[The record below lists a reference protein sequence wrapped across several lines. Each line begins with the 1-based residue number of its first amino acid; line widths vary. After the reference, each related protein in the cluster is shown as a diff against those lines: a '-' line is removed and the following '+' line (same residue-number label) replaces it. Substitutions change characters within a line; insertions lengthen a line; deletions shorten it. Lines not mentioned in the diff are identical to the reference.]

1 MKGKLNIKILI
12 IVIAVI
18 LIAGGG
24 GVLYVKSRAS
34 SGIGEEKKEEDL
46 SAKETF
52 SVTLDDMYCNVNDS
66 KKILKIKITVQTSNK
81 EKLPL
86 IEAKQFI
93 IRDEANKIIRNN
105 SEKDLMGMEGMEN
118 LKRAIQKTLAVSFS
132 DETIMITFDDF
143 VIQ

>member
-12 IVIAVI
+12 IVIAVVM
-18 LIAGGG
+18 IAAGAGL
-24 GVLYVKSRAS
+24 LYVKSKSS
-34 SGIGEEKKEEDL
+34 SGSDEEKEDL
-46 SAKETF
+46 STKETF

-66 KKILKIKITVQTSNK
+66 KKILKIKITVQTSDK

-86 IEAKQFI
+86 IEAKQFV

-118 LKRAIQKTLAVSFS
+118 LKRAIQKTLSASFS
-132 DETIMITFDDF
+132 DDSILITFDDF

>member
-12 IVIAVI
+12 IVIAVV
-18 LIAGGG
+18 LVAGGA
-24 GVLYVKSRAS
+24 GVFYVKSRTS
-34 SGIGEEKKEEDL
+34 SGISEEKKEDL
-46 SAKETF
+46 SSKETF
-52 SVTLDDMYCNVNDS
+52 SVTLGDMYCNVNDS
-66 KKILKIKITVQTSNK
+66 KKILKIKITVQTANK

-118 LKRAIQKTLAVSFS
+118 LKRAIQKTLAAAFS

>member
-12 IVIAVI
+12 IVIAIV
-18 LIAGGG
+18 LVAGGAG
-24 GVLYVKSRAS
+24 LLYMKSKAS
-34 SGIGEEKKEEDL
+34 SGTPQEKKEDL
-46 SAKETF
+46 SEKETF

-81 EKLPL
+81 DKLAL
-86 IEAKQFI
+86 IEAKKFI
-93 IRDEANKIIRNN
+93 VRDEANKIIRNN

-118 LKRAIQKTLAVSFS
+118 LKRAIQKTLAASFS

>member
-12 IVIAVI
+12 IVIAVV
-18 LIAGGG
+18 LVAGGAG
-24 GVLYVKSRAS
+24 IFYVKSRTS
-34 SGIGEEKKEEDL
+34 SGISEEKKEDL
-46 SAKETF
+46 SSKETF
-52 SVTLDDMYCNVNDS
+52 SVTLGDMYCNVNDS
-66 KKILKIKITVQTSNK
+66 KKILKIKITVQTANK

-118 LKRAIQKTLAVSFS
+118 LKRAIQKTLAAAFS

>member
-12 IVIAVI
+12 IVV
-18 LIAGGG
+18 LVVLVAGGIG
-24 GVLYVKSRAS
+24 LLYVKNKAS
-34 SGIGEEKKEEDL
+34 AGTEEKKEDL
-46 SAKETF
+46 STKETF

-86 IEAKQFI
+86 IEAKQFV

-118 LKRAIQKTLAVSFS
+118 LKRAIQKTLATSFS
-132 DETIMITFDDF
+132 DDSILITFDDF